1 MEYYSAIKKYGILS
15 FATTWNLE
23 GIILSKIN
31 QSEKEK
37 YHMISLICRI
47 LKDNNN
53 LTDIENK
60 LGEARREKGARR
72 GAIGELKG
80 KKRQKEKRKND
91 CQEQEQFSKPLVIM
105 LMQTKITRRY
115 YYTPTRMAKTKRR
128 HWKGYRTTQTLIK
141 PIGTQ
146 SSTTTLENS
155 LSVSYK
161 VTYTYHMT
169 NKAM

>member
-80 KKRQKEKRKND
+80 KKRQKEKRK
-91 CQEQEQFSKPLVIM
+91 K
-105 LMQTKITRRY
+105 
-115 YYTPTRMAKTKRR
+115 
-128 HWKGYRTTQTLIK
+128 
-141 PIGTQ
+141 
-146 SSTTTLENS
+146 
-155 LSVSYK
+155 
-161 VTYTYHMT
+161 
-169 NKAM
+169 